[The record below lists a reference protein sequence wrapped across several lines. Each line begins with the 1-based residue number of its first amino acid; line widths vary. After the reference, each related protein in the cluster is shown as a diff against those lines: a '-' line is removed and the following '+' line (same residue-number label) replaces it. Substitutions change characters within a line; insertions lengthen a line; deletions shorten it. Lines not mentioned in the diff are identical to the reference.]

1 VHSGYNYW
9 PVGATGYVHRI
20 VRAVRARG
28 RFPYTLASVTAIA
41 ASGSL
46 ALAGWLGLTG
56 APAQAAKLSGGLDA
70 LPFPGTP
77 DVPPGTRIE
86 FPALAP
92 AQLLSVRVVG
102 SRSGTHAGTLSAQPG
117 GRGTQ
122 FTPDRPFV
130 AGERVSVSA
139 VLRSNAAAAAAGA
152 PGGRSLRFW
161 FQIAAPL
168 PANVNASAFLDSANS
183 DGPTPAGPIA
193 ASPRSTKPRTH
204 TFHSAPRLHPPVV
217 TMIGKDTDTASGD
230 IFLDARHS
238 SQNAPYIL
246 DRAGGLLWFG
256 QLRRGEIASDVRVQ
270 HYAGHAVLTYYQGS
284 PSRGV
289 GVLLNEHYQRIH
301 TVTAGDGYQRQGIST
316 HEFELTPEGTAL
328 VEVHAAVRAN
338 LTSVG
343 GPPNGVVGN
352 SIIQEINIA
361 TNKVVWEWSA
371 LGHIP
376 VRDSYATYHP
386 GTTYDAYHLNSIQQI
401 PGGNVLVS
409 FRHLSAV
416 LSINKKTGKINWE
429 LGGKHSSFSI
439 GAEAH
444 FEWQHDARL
453 QNHGLLTVF
462 DNGAG
467 LAKSE
472 NQSRGLE
479 IALSGR
485 SARLVH
491 AYLHTPPVLAWSQ
504 GSVQL
509 LPNRNVFVGWGFS
522 PTFSEYTQS
531 GREIFR
537 AYFRSPVQSYRAF
550 RDHWTGEPLWQPSI
564 DVKPAGGGKITVYA
578 SWNGATRVLRWRVL
592 AGASKT
598 SLKHIAGAPRRGFET
613 PIAIHTNQRYVEVQA
628 LASSGRVLASSPAI
642 SRHGGCGG
650 PYC

>member
-1 VHSGYNYW
+1 MT
-9 PVGATGYVHRI
+9 ATGSVAM
-20 VRAVRARG
+20 VAR
-28 RFPYTLASVTAIA
+28 LA
-41 ASGSL
+41 
-46 ALAGWLGLTG
+46 LTG
-56 APAQAAKLSGGLDA
+56 APAQAANSDPVPLGGLDV

-77 DVPPGTRIE
+77 DVPPGTRID
-86 FPALAP
+86 FPALAR
-92 AQLLSVRVVG
+92 AQVLSVRVVG
-102 SRSGTHAGTLSAQPG
+102 SRSGTHAGTLSAQPD

-122 FTPDRPFV
+122 FAPDHPFV
-130 AGERVSVSA
+130 AGERVWVSA
-139 VLRSNAAAAAAGA
+139 VLSSKAAAAAAGA
-152 PGGRSLRFW
+152 PGARSLRFW

-168 PANVNASAFLDSANS
+168 PAGVNASAFLDSARS
-183 DGPTPAGPIA
+183 DPAAPGSSAHITA
-193 ASPRSTKPRTH
+193 APRSTKPRTH

-238 SQNAPYIL
+238 SQNGPYIL
-246 DRAGGLLWFG
+246 DRAGGLLWLG
-256 QLRRGEIASDVRVQ
+256 QLRRGQIASDVRVQ
-270 HYAGHAVLTYYQGS
+270 HYTGHPVLTYYQGS

-289 GVLLNEHYQRIH
+289 GALLNVHYKRIH

-371 LGHIP
+371 FGHIP
-376 VRDSYATYHP
+376 LRDSYATYHP
-386 GTTYDAYHLNSIQQI
+386 GTAYDAYHLNSIQQI
-401 PGGNVLVS
+401 PGGALLVS

-416 LSINKKTGKINWE
+416 FSINKKTGKLNWE

-439 GAEAH
+439 GSGAH
-444 FEWQHDARL
+444 FFWQHDARL
-453 QNHGLLTVF
+453 HNHGLLTVF

-467 LAKSE
+467 LARSE
-472 NQSRGLE
+472 SQSRGLE
-479 IALSGR
+479 LALSGR

-509 LPNRNVFVGWGFS
+509 LPNGNVFVGWGFS

-537 AYFRSPVQSYRAF
+537 AYFRSPIQSYRAF
-550 RDHWTGEPLWQPSI
+550 RDHWSGEPSWPPSI
-564 DVKPAGGGKITVYA
+564 DVKPAGGGKIIVYA
-578 SWNGATRVLRWRVL
+578 SWNGATKVVRWRVM

-598 SLKHIAGAPRRGFET
+598 SLKHVAGAPRRGFET
-613 PIAIHTNQRYVEVQA
+613 PIAFHTKERYVEVQA
-628 LASSGRVLASSPAI
+628 LGASGRVLGSSQAI